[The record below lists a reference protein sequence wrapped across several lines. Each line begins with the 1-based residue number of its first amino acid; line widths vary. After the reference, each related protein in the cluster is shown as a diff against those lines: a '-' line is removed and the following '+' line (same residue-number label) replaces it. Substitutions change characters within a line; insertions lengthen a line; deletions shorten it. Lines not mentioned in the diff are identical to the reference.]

1 MSTHILAIGAIASA
15 IMATVALL
23 SLLIKPIREKLL
35 GERVEK
41 EATKEALKCLI
52 RSHIVSIYYKHLNQ
66 CELHQYEYENLSL
79 LYKQYKALGGNSFID
94 KIYDE
99 ITENWTI
106 IPG

>member
-15 IMATVALL
+15 IMATIALL
-23 SLLIKPIREKLL
+23 SLLIKPVREKLL
-35 GERVEK
+35 GEKAEK
-41 EATKEALKCLI
+41 EASKEAMKCLV
-52 RSHIVSIYYKHLNQ
+52 RSHIVSIYYKRLKQ
-66 CELHQYEYENLSL
+66 GEIYQYEYENLSL